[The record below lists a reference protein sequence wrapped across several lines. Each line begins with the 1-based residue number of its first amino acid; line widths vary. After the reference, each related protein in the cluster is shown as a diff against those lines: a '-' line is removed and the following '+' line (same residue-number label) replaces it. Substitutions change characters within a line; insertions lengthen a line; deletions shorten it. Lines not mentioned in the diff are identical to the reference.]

1 MILEKQFNIGRF
13 AAAALLAMALVLPLT
28 TAATAEGEKPEKKTL
43 GSFFSDA
50 WISTRIETAYF
61 FDRKI
66 NTFDVDV
73 EVRNGIVHVLGYVP
87 TEAKRDHALKMA
99 RKTPGVRDVVDK
111 MLVDPAYK
119 TKLAKRKPL
128 GLSLNDYWTS
138 RRVKA
143 GLMASPRVRGT
154 FIGVDSND
162 GLVTLR
168 GSVFK
173 PLESTAAEEIAAGM
187 SGVKEVNNEILCC
200 RM

>member
-1 MILEKQFNIGRF
+1 MT
-13 AAAALLAMALVLPLT
+13 V
-28 TAATAEGEKPEKKTL
+28 
-43 GSFFSDA
+43 GSFFSDT

-73 EVRNGIVHVLGYVP
+73 EVRNGVVYVLGYVP
-87 TEAKRDHALKMA
+87 TEAKRDHALKVA
-99 RKTPGVRDVVDK
+99 RETPGITGVVDK
-111 MLVDPAYK
+111 MLVDPEYK
-119 TKLAKRKPL
+119 TKLAKGKTL
-128 GLSLNDYWTS
+128 GPSLNDYWTS

-143 GLMASPRVRGT
+143 GLMASPRVTGT

-162 GLVTLR
+162 GFVTLR
-168 GSVFK
+168 GSVSK
-173 PLESTAAEEIAAGM
+173 PHESTAAEEIAAGM